1 VVTEK
6 RYELLNWASSLLN
19 AHQRDENIGEILL
32 CARLDLSRTDLI
44 ADGREPVDDEDA
56 TWVRA
61 KVADHVRYGTPVQ
74 YMIGSTPFYGRTF
87 KVTPDVLIPRQE
99 TEELVWRVGQWVER
113 YMPELKQPSVCDI
126 GTGSG
131 AIAITLALE
140 HPDWRITAVDLSEK
154 ALDVARENAATLGA
168 CVDFRQG
175 DLLAPLRNE
184 SFDVLVSNPPYI
196 TQEEMGSLDDTV
208 GNYEPHLALFGGKD
222 GLEFYRRII
231 DDIPSIW
238 RRESSFIAAFEI
250 GSSQGRAVADLVRDK
265 FSDQI
270 ETLSVE
276 KDISGYDRNVMAVVR
291 NCSNA

>member
-1 VVTEK
+1 VK

-19 AHQRDENIGEILL
+19 AHRRDENIGEILL
-32 CARLDLSRTDLI
+32 CARLNLSRTDLI
-44 ADGREPVDDEDA
+44 ADRREPVDDEDA
-56 TWVRA
+56 AWVRT
-61 KVADHVRYGTPVQ
+61 KVEDHVRYGTPVQ
-74 YMIGSTPFYGRTF
+74 YMIGSAPFYGRTF

-113 YMPELKQPSVCDI
+113 YMPELKHPSVCDI

-196 TQEEMGSLDDTV
+196 TKEEMGGLDDTV
-208 GNYEPHLALFGGKD
+208 GNYEPHLALFGGID

-231 DDIPSIW
+231 DNIPLIE
-238 RRESSFIAAFEI
+238 RRKGSFIAAFEI
-250 GSSQGRAVADLVRDK
+250 GASQGRAVADLVRGK
-265 FSDQI
+265 LSNQI
-270 ETLSVE
+270 EALSVE

-291 NCSNA
+291 NHSNA

>member
-1 VVTEK
+1 MTVK
-6 RYELLNWASSLLN
+6 RYELMNWASSLLN

-32 CARLDLSRTDLI
+32 CARLNLSRTDLI
-44 ADGREPVDDEDA
+44 ADRREPIDDEDA
-56 TWVRA
+56 AWVRA
-61 KVADHVRYGTPVQ
+61 RVTDHVQFGTPVQ
-74 YMIGSTPFYGRTF
+74 YMIGSAPFYGRTF

-113 YMPELKQPSVCDI
+113 YMPELKHPSVCDI

-154 ALDVARENAATLGA
+154 ALDVAKGNAAALGA

-175 DLLAPLRNE
+175 DLLAPLHNE
-184 SFDVLVSNPPYI
+184 TCDVLVSNPPYI
-196 TQEEMGSLDDTV
+196 TREEMGGLDDTV
-208 GNYEPHLALFGGKD
+208 GNYEPHLALFGGID

-238 RRESSFIAAFEI
+238 RREGSFIAAFEI
-250 GSSQGRAVADLVRDK
+250 GAAQGRAVSDLVRDK
-265 FSDQI
+265 FTSQI
-270 ETLSVE
+270 KALTVE
-276 KDISGYDRNVMAVVR
+276 KDISGYDRNVMAVIQ
-291 NCSNA
+291 